1 MTETAPAGSPP
12 TPLKSGFVAIREVP
26 RPPEGLAQRFLAYA
40 AANVSDVQGRQQT
53 LHAAVKPLY
62 SPMARVCGPAIT
74 VKARPGDNL
83 MAMKAI
89 EVAQP
94 GDVIVIS
101 SDGEAN
107 LSVWGGI
114 MSTMAVRR
122 GIAGVVT
129 DGVVRDLVQTRE
141 TGLPVWSTGRTPAAP
156 TKDGP
161 GQLNTPV
168 TCGNVLVYPGDLVFG
183 DEDGV
188 VVIRRQEAAA
198 VLERARARVEKE
210 RLWLEH
216 IARDDFSLLVDSDEQ
231 LRARGCL
238 VLARPDEAV

>member
-1 MTETAPAGSPP
+1 MTTISAP
-12 TPLKSGFVAIREVP
+12 PLKPGFVAVLEIE
-26 RPPEGLAQRFLAYA
+26 RPQSGLAERFLSYS
-40 AANVSDVQGRQQT
+40 AANVSDVQGRHQT
-53 LHAAVKPLY
+53 MHASIKSLY
-62 SPMARVCGPAIT
+62 TPMPKVCGPAIT

-89 EVAQP
+89 EAAQP

-114 MSTMAVRR
+114 MSTMAVRK
-122 GIAGVVT
+122 GVAAVVT

-141 TGLPVWSTGRTPAAP
+141 VGFSVWATGNTPAAP

-161 GQLNTPV
+161 GQLNTPI
-168 TCGNVLVYPGDLVFG
+168 TCGNVLVYPGDLIFA

-188 VVIRRQEAAA
+188 VVIRRQEAEA
-198 VLERARARVEKE
+198 VLERAEGRIQREQG
-210 RLWLEH
+210 WLES
-216 IARDDFSLLVDSDEQ
+216 IARDDFSPLVDTDEQ

-238 VLARPDEAV
+238 VVRRADDL

>member
-1 MTETAPAGSPP
+1 MTTSTAQATKP
-12 TPLKSGFVAIREVP
+12 GFVAVIEIERP
-26 RPPEGLAQRFLAYA
+26 RAGLAERFLTYS

-53 LHAAVKPLY
+53 MHASIKSLY
-62 SPMARVCGPAIT
+62 TPMPNVCGPAIT

-89 EVAQP
+89 EAAQP

-114 MSTMAVRR
+114 MSTMAVRK
-122 GIAGVVT
+122 GIAAVVT
-129 DGVVRDLVQTRE
+129 DGVVRDLVQTRDA
-141 TGLPVWSTGRTPAAP
+141 GFPVWATGNTPAAP

-161 GQLNTPV
+161 GQLNTLI
-168 TCGNVLVYPGDLVFG
+168 TCGNVLVYPGDLIFA

-188 VVIRRQEAAA
+188 VVIRRQEGEA
-198 VLERARARVEKE
+198 VLQRAQGRVERE
-210 RLWLEH
+210 RGWLDS
-216 IARDDFSLLVDSDEQ
+216 IARDDFGLLVDTDEQ

-238 VLARPDEAV
+238 VVQRADEL

>member
-1 MTETAPAGSPP
+1 MTTVSAP
-12 TPLKSGFVAIREVP
+12 PLKPGFVAVMEIE
-26 RPPEGLAQRFLAYA
+26 RPQAGLAERFLAYS

-53 LHAAVKPLY
+53 MHASIKSLY
-62 SPMARVCGPAIT
+62 TPMPKVCGPAIT

-89 EVAQP
+89 EAAQP

-114 MSTMAVRR
+114 MSSMAVRK
-122 GIAGVVT
+122 GIAAVVT

-141 TGLPVWSTGRTPAAP
+141 VGFSVWATGNTPAAP

-161 GQLNTPV
+161 GQLNTPI
-168 TCGNVLVYPGDLVFG
+168 TCGNVLVYPGDLIFA

-188 VVIRRQEAAA
+188 VVIRRQEAEA
-198 VLERARARVEKE
+198 VLERAEGRIQREQG
-210 RLWLEH
+210 WLES
-216 IARDDFSLLVDSDEQ
+216 IARDDFSPLVDTDEQ

-238 VLARPDEAV
+238 VVRRADDL

>member
-1 MTETAPAGSPP
+1 MTTTPAVA
-12 TPLKSGFVAIREVP
+12 LKPGFVAVLEID
-26 RPPEGLAQRFLAYA
+26 RPAPGLAERFLAYS
-40 AANVSDVQGRQQT
+40 AANVSDVQGRHQT
-53 LHAAVKPLY
+53 MHASIKQLY
-62 SPMARVCGPAIT
+62 TPMPKVCGPAIT
-74 VKARPGDNL
+74 VKTRPGDNL

-89 EVAQP
+89 GVARR

-114 MSTMAVRR
+114 MSTMASRQGVV
-122 GIAGVVT
+122 AVVT

-141 TGLPVWSTGRTPAAP
+141 VGLPVWSTGNTPAAP

-161 GQLNTPV
+161 GQLNTPI
-168 TCGNVLVYPGDLVFG
+168 TCGNVIVNPGDLVFA

-188 VVIRRQEAAA
+188 VVIRRSEAEA
-198 VLERARARVEKE
+198 VLQRAQERVEKE
-210 RLWLEH
+210 DGWLASIEQG
-216 IARDDFSLLVDSDEQ
+216 DYSPLVDTDEQ

-238 VLARPDEAV
+238 VVQRARDL

>member
-1 MTETAPAGSPP
+1 MTTNSKAPATVPVKP
-12 TPLKSGFVAIREVP
+12 GFVVVRNIE
-26 RPPEGLAQRFLAYA
+26 RPAAGLAQRFLAYS
-40 AANVSDVQGRQQT
+40 AANVSDIQGRHQT
-53 LHAAVKPLY
+53 MHSSIKSLY
-62 SPMARVCGPAIT
+62 TPMPKVCGAAIT

-89 EVAQP
+89 ELAQP

-101 SDGEAN
+101 SDGESN

-114 MSTMAVRR
+114 MSTMARRR
-122 GIAGVVT
+122 GIAALVT
-129 DGVVRDLVQTRE
+129 DGVVRDTVQTRE
-141 TGLPVWSTGRTPAAP
+141 TGLPVWCTGTTPAGP

-168 TCGNVLVYPGDLVFG
+168 TCGNVLVFPGDLVFA

-188 VVIRRQEAAA
+188 VVIRRSEVEE
-198 VLERARARVEKE
+198 VLERAKGRIE
-210 RLWLEH
+210 REDAWLER
-216 IARDDFSLLVDSDEQ
+216 IAQDDFSPLVDTDEQ

-238 VLARPDEAV
+238 VIDREG